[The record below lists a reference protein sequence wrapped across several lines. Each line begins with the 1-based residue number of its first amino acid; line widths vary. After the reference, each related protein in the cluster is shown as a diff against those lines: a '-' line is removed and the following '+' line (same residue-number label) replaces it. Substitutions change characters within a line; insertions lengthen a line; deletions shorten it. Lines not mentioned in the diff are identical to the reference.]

1 MRSVETMRAG
11 GETRHRTGHTSRT
24 HRHRTL
30 SCCWCWA
37 AATKR

>member
-30 SCCWCWA
+30 SCCCVEPLP
-37 AATKR
+37 RSV